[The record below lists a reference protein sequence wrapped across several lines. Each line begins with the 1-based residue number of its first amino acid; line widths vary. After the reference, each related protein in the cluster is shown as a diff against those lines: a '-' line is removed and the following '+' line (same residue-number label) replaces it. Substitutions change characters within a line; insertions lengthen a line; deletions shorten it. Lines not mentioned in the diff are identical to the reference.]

1 MFIEHDIDCDEGD
14 NLLTTEMTVET
25 LLCFPPWFFTL
36 QV

>member
-1 MFIEHDIDCDEGD
+1 MFTVQPIDCDEVY